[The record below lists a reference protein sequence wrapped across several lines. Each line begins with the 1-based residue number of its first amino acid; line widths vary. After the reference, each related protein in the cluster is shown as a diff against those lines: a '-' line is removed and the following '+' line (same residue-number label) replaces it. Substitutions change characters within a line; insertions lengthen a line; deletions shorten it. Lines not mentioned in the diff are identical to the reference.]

1 MAAWTG
7 TQLAGRADLGWDG
20 WWGDEAHRTRPQ
32 RMDTQRPLPT
42 WREMTLDT
50 TPEAE
55 AVLLRLWRE
64 TPGWRKWQMMEELNR
79 LAREL
84 ALAGLRRRHPD
95 ASPEVL
101 RRRLADLLLGPELA
115 AQVYGPGVDGDESD
129 D

>member
-1 MAAWTG
+1 MTAELLSS
-7 TQLAGRADLGWDG
+7 QPLAK
-20 WWGDEAHRTRPQ
+20 RPG
-32 RMDTQRPLPT
+32 LPT
-42 WREMTLDT
+42 WREMTRDT

-115 AQVYGPGVDGDESD
+115 AQVYGPGVE
-129 D
+129 

>member
-1 MAAWTG
+1 MG
-7 TQLAGRADLGWDG
+7 PAGSNRIGWPGPPPRPSPMDI
-20 WWGDEAHRTRPQ
+20 DTR
-32 RMDTQRPLPT
+32 RPLPT
-42 WREMTLDT
+42 WREMNYDT

-115 AQVYGPGVDGDESD
+115 AQVYGPGVE
-129 D
+129 